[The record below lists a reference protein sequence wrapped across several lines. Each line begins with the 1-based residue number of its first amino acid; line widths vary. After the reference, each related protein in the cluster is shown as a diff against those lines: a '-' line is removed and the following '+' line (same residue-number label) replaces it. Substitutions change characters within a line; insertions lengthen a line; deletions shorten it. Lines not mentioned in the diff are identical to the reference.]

1 MKPYY
6 YVYRYGYGMP
16 TARHKTLKEAQAE
29 AERLAKKHQGFPF
42 EILEFKGLSSL
53 HESITFWVDGVD
65 PDDDEYVSDGHGNEW
80 VRCGPYCDMEV
91 VRPGKVQCSCQEQYV
106 ELELTNEPQAK
117 QVWETFCDESY
128 YDMWRVRRK
137 TDRGWEDGFHLNK
150 KLEAESLC
158 NLLNQLED
166 KIIHSKL

>member
-16 TARHKTLKEAQAE
+16 TKRHKTLKEAQAE

-53 HESITFWVDGVD
+53 HESITFWADGVD

-80 VRCGPYCDMEV
+80 AKCGPDCDMEV
-91 VRPGKVQCSCQEQYV
+91 VRPGKVQCTCQEQYV
-106 ELELTNEPQAK
+106 EPELTSEAESNP
-117 QVWETFCDESY
+117 WGFDLDISY
-128 YDMWRVRRK
+128 YDLWHVRRK
-137 TDRGWEDGFHLNK
+137 GCETNAKGFYLQTNSEAKSLCDLLNK
-150 KLEAESLC
+150 LENTNHE
-158 NLLNQLED
+158 
-166 KIIHSKL
+166 